1 MYGWMDEWG
10 MERRRGRDQTE
21 ERLGIA
27 TSAYMYLPV
36 LEVPGV
42 PQPGVSGCATVTGPC
57 TRMASPV
64 QAWRNLGTCMYVHE
78 CRYSSLRGGS
88 ECSGRECSTCTRGE
102 AESRYV
108 YIYIHTYIHTHTLH
122 QSRSRSRN
130 RRHGYIYTASRA
142 VVLAGPRNTAA
153 QGTLYVFT
161 YLLISTG
168 TCASHSIRCSS
179 RI

>member
-1 MYGWMDEWG
+1 MGDGE
-10 MERRRGRDQTE
+10 ERRGRDQTE

-42 PQPGVSGCATVTGPC
+42 PQPGVSGCATVAGPC

-64 QAWRNLGTCMYVHE
+64 QAWKNLGTCTLYVHE

-108 YIYIHTYIHTHTLH
+108 YIYTHLHPHTHTHTLRRSR
-122 QSRSRSRN
+122 SRSRSRN